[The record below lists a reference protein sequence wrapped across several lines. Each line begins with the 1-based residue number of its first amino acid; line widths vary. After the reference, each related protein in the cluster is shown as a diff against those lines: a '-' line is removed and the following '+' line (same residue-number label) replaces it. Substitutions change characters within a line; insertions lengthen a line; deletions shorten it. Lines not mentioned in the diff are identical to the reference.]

1 MTASLAAAIW
11 KVITL
16 SEAGGPSTQAGV
28 RYQDQVAALYL
39 GRMIDPRERPLH
51 YQPVE
56 VRIEAPECVDDFVVK
71 FADGAHR
78 FFQVKLSLDTKGLA
92 WKTLWPSFLRQL
104 ETNFALD
111 DRLELILG
119 APSNLASQLSAIT
132 RRHEGSDLA
141 EWHARLSDSQR
152 RLISS
157 IQKLLSNDIQKVWRI
172 VTRLDISVWP
182 SESLAR
188 DFLPQWMPHS
198 TVQSTT
204 LFKTLTDMV
213 WEGAQVRTRFHGAT
227 LYARLRSEAQI
238 VVLDPP
244 NWGSAKYRDAV
255 AALSVIEVP
264 GTEFI
269 HLPEG
274 AYLWPKCLRYD
285 RDRQPDFD
293 DDLPGWRNIHEEA
306 TVDLCD
312 FPSTDL
318 EAVVVIAGP
327 GFGKTTLVYA
337 IARKVALEDLLPAIV
352 PITKLSDSDLSIA
365 DYLSQKLNSEFDVQ
379 IDWRAA
385 ANAGTLVLLLD
396 GLDEVSSDR
405 RTLILE
411 RLRVYRA
418 THPGVRW
425 LMTVR
430 DAAALSPPSD
440 VTMVELM
447 SLNDEDITLYVDF
460 YRPGEPGLAKA
471 LLDRMEARPDLAHL
485 VRIPI
490 FLALLLVMRQER
502 EDLRRSDLLDSY
514 LETLFRPAAFKSTQ
528 KADPIDTSLL
538 RRIAEQ
544 AAFEALE
551 TDTLGLSS
559 RLLERCVKGLAPAF
573 RTDDVRDALIRRGVL
588 RREGLVR
595 LTFPFPIVQEYLA
608 SAELLECHQDQLAQR
623 LSKIAKRPW
632 AQAIQFALERHPN
645 PSSLIDEILEHEDDV
660 FHTGLRLLGRCLA
673 NGMSASRS
681 QRQVIG
687 ERIAAIWGKVS
698 WRTSRLIDG
707 IIVDAFSQP
716 LHLAVRARLGER
728 QLLHN
733 GSGTILAR
741 RSETSL
747 SLAVLGE
754 LLDGDIEH
762 MLNIGDFQ
770 HEVNR
775 LGTAAFNLYI
785 ARSRLYPE
793 KAEDGQA
800 ISCLIGHMCIGCVH
814 ADVAYSAAGDKTLP
828 IEVRLAAWSHS
839 ARKLE
844 PAMEEIIVQAMAGG
858 GFHMNASAAQALSS
872 PQVEIASILRL
883 LRSPQVP
890 EKHSLDTME
899 YLISDWGKL
908 GRSDK
913 VNDLLVAEGISEK
926 MRDIVS
932 LYAVQKGNLGA
943 FDSLLNRIPV
953 MTAEMVSGTVI
964 MFGHVPDR
972 LRVDRAVSAITNRQW
987 KAEDRLLIAG
997 SLSTGLTCRLNMMG
1011 INSGSLDP
1019 APPHPGRAIAFGL
1032 FREWLAK
1039 ADYEPRER
1047 LRLMLD
1053 AVRLGVPGAAKSL
1066 RPLFDFIIAMPVS
1079 EKSSDGSL
1087 EGSALEILHT
1097 IGEAPPLEELEHL
1110 ASSGAYNLASRVIL
1124 VIAKGGT
1131 ITEAESLMRLY
1142 ESMPSKKMIRLVIM
1156 GVLEPLAARLGL
1168 RITISSEKFRTES
1181 I

>member
-1 MTASLAAAIW
+1 M
-11 KVITL
+11 

-39 GRMIDPRERPLH
+39 GRMIDPRERPRH
-51 YQPVE
+51 DQPVE

-71 FADGAHR
+71 FADGSHR
-78 FFQVKLSLDTKGLA
+78 FFQVKLSLDATGLA
-92 WKTLWPSFLRQL
+92 WKSLWPSLLRQL
-104 ETNFALD
+104 ETNFNLD
-111 DRLELILG
+111 DRLELVLG
-119 APSNLASQLSAIT
+119 APSNLASQLIEIT
-132 RRHEGSDLA
+132 RRHEGSDFA
-141 EWHARLSDSQR
+141 EWHTRLSESQR

-172 VTRLDISVWP
+172 VTCLDISIWP
-182 SESLAR
+182 SDSLAR
-188 DFLPQWMPHS
+188 DYLPQWMPHS
-198 TVQSTT
+198 TVPSTK
-204 LFKTLTDMV
+204 LFKTLTEMV
-213 WEGAQVRTRFHGAT
+213 WEGAQVRMRFCGAT
-227 LYARLRSEAQI
+227 LYDRLRSEAQI
-238 VVLDPP
+238 AVFDPP

-264 GTEFI
+264 GTEFSY
-269 HLPEG
+269 LSEG

-306 TVDLCD
+306 TLDLCD
-312 FPSTDL
+312 FPSIDL

-337 IARKVALEDLLPAIV
+337 IARKVALAGLLPAIV

-365 DYLSQKLNSEFDVQ
+365 DYLSQKLNREFDVQ

-396 GLDEVSSDR
+396 GLDEVSNDR

-411 RLRVYRA
+411 RLKVYRA
-418 THPGVRW
+418 THSGVRW

-430 DAAALSPPSD
+430 DAAALSPPRD

-447 SLNDEDITLYVDF
+447 PLKDEDISLYVDF
-460 YRPGEPGLAKA
+460 YRPGEPDLAQF
-471 LLDRMEARPDLAHL
+471 LLDRMGARPDLAHL

-502 EDLRRSDLLDSY
+502 EDLRRSDLLDIY

-528 KADPIDTSLL
+528 KVDPIDTTLL

-551 TDTLGLSS
+551 TDTLGLST
-559 RLLERCVKGLAPAF
+559 RLLDRCVKDLAPAF
-573 RTDDVRDALIRRGVL
+573 RTDDVREALIRRGVL

-595 LTFPFPIVQEYLA
+595 LAFPFPIVQEYLA

-632 AQAIQFALERHPN
+632 AQAIQFALERHHN
-645 PSSLIDEILEHEDDV
+645 PGSLINEILDHEDDV

-673 NGMSASRS
+673 NGMSASRA
-681 QRQVIG
+681 QRQSIG
-687 ERIAAIWGKVS
+687 DRITGIWGKVS
-698 WRTSRLIDG
+698 WRTSRLVDG
-707 IIVDAFSQP
+707 IIVDAFSHP
-716 LHLAVRARLGER
+716 LHSAVRARLGER

-741 RSETSL
+741 CRETAL

-754 LLDGDIEH
+754 LLDGEIEH
-762 MLNIGDFQ
+762 MLNISDFQ

-775 LGTAAFNLYI
+775 LGTPAFSLYI
-785 ARSRLYPE
+785 ARSRLHPE
-793 KAEDGQA
+793 KVEDGQA
-800 ISCLIGHMCIGCVH
+800 ISCLIGHMSIGCVD
-814 ADVAYSAAGDKTLP
+814 ADVAFAAACDETLLL
-828 IEVRLAAWSHS
+828 EVRLAAWSHS

-844 PAMEEIIVQAMAGG
+844 PGIEEIIVLAMAGDG
-858 GFHMNASAAQALSS
+858 YHPKASAAQALSS
-872 PQVEIASILRL
+872 PQVDIASILRL

-890 EKHSLDTME
+890 EEHALDTME

-913 VNDLLVAEGISEK
+913 INELLSAKNISEK
-926 MRDIVS
+926 MHDIVS
-932 LYAVQKGNLGA
+932 LYAVNKGNLGA
-943 FDSLLNRIPV
+943 FDALLDRIPV

-964 MFGHVPDR
+964 MLGHVPDR
-972 LRVDRAVSAITNRQW
+972 LRVDRAVSAIANRQW
-987 KAEDRLLIAG
+987 KPVDRLLIAG
-997 SLSTGLTCRLNMMG
+997 SLATGLTYRLNMMG
-1011 INSGSLDP
+1011 INSGTLEPS
-1019 APPHPGRAIAFGL
+1019 PPHPGRAIPFGL
-1032 FREWLAK
+1032 FREWIAE
-1039 ADYEPRER
+1039 ADYEPHGH
-1047 LRLMLD
+1047 LRLVLD

-1066 RPLFDFIIAMPVS
+1066 RPLFDSVIAMPVS
-1079 EKSSDGSL
+1079 EKSSDGGL
-1087 EGSALEILHT
+1087 EGSALETLHT
-1097 IGEAPPLEELEHL
+1097 IGEAPPLDELEHL
-1110 ASSGAYNLASRVIL
+1110 ASSRTYNFASRVIV

-1142 ESMPSKKMIRLVIM
+1142 EAMPSKKMLRLVIM
-1156 GVLEPLAARLGL
+1156 GVLEPLAGRLGI
-1168 RITISSEKFRTES
+1168 RVTFSGKKFSTKS